1 MKFLFALVTLSFAS
15 VAALASSDTDSTGNP
30 GDNFSLEGA
39 LSLFKDAEDLEAFEK
54 ALNTESSEV
63 NNLDLNEDG
72 EVDYIRTED
81 FTEGDVHAI
90 VLQAVLGEDEM
101 QDIAVIEI
109 EKTGA
114 EEAVLQ
120 IVGDEEIYGE
130 ELRSSLGKLARIG

>member
-15 VAALASSDTDSTGNP
+15 VAGHASSDTDGTGNP

-72 EVDYIRTED
+72 EVDCIRTED